1 MRNVEKMRKS
11 NRLYQCPAA
20 IRAIRLVALS
30 SVVATTMAACS
41 ATAFPLELAR
51 STPLSERRIEEIT
64 IRVRDGRTLRAVVS
78 TPGAPGRYPVLVSVH
93 GGQGDRPVEVMRDVA
108 APDSD
113 SPTVQMFNRQNWII
127 VGPDFRNAWLGAEE
141 TDIVDAVEF
150 ARQLPNAN
158 PERVAIFGGSNG
170 GRLSLMAAI
179 MAPRSVD
186 CVVAGS
192 PFMTN
197 PVLFFEGDPTQ
208 PPWSTASAR
217 ARAWMSAARQR
228 LRPIVSRSAEASSLS
243 RQDFLRAHSVEEN
256 AERIQARVLLLTSRA
271 DEQVPHEFV
280 QGLIDRLRVAG
291 NPAEVLTVDQSLHG
305 FYWGRDGDFG
315 ARAGRGERTPGQL
328 EEEALVRDRALTFL
342 NQCLEG

>member
-1 MRNVEKMRKS
+1 MINWNPMHLWLAAVH
-11 NRLYQCPAA
+11 A
-20 IRAIRLVALS
+20 IRMGALMAVA
-30 SVVATTMAACS
+30 ATTAAACS
-41 ATAFPLELAR
+41 ATAPPQALAQ
-51 STPLSERRIEEIT
+51 SSPSSERRIEEIT

-93 GGQGDRPVEVMRDVA
+93 GGQGDRPIDVMRDAA

-127 VGPDFRNAWLGAEE
+127 VGPDFRNAWFDAEE
-141 TDIVDAVEF
+141 TDIVDAVDF
-150 ARQLPNAN
+150 ARQLPNGN

-170 GRLSLMAAI
+170 GRLSLRASI
-179 MAPRSVD
+179 MAPQSVD

-192 PFMTN
+192 PFLTN
-197 PVLFFEGDPTQ
+197 PVLFFEGDPAQ

-217 ARAWMSAARQR
+217 AQAWMSAARER
-228 LRPIVSRSAEASSLS
+228 LRPLVSRGADASSLS

-291 NPAEVLTVDQSLHG
+291 NPAEVLTVEQSLHG
-305 FYWGRDGDFG
+305 FYWGREGDFG
-315 ARAGRGERTPGQL
+315 ARAGRGERTPAQL
-328 EEEALVRDRALTFL
+328 EEEARVRQRVLTFL
-342 NQCLEG
+342 NQCLEE